1 MNETLLDIGLSQA
14 ELAEIRQIGN
24 SLETGWNEAS
34 GALFASRFAEDADY
48 TVWNGQYVKG
58 KQQLEIGHERLFA
71 GHYKGTHQRI
81 ELAWARRLTADVVLA
96 QFHGGI
102 LESESWPTVKPLVVL
117 HHKDGAWQIAAFQ
130 NSPIMNQTKVE
141 ETRQ

>member
-1 MNETLLDIGLSQA
+1 MVIIKTNFGDI
-14 ELAEIRQIGN
+14 
-24 SLETGWNEAS
+24 SLELN
-34 GALFASRFAEDADY
+34 AEKAPN
-48 TVWNGQYVKG
+48 TVANFLSYVN
-58 KQQLEIGHERLFA
+58 A

-81 ELAWARRLTADVVLA
+81 ELAWARRLTADVALA